1 MYTLKEIVSSSTK
14 PVYVHLSDHETARRF
29 LEDAENQGF
38 VFSDGAKPT
47 EKTPDSF
54 FAVHPDMTMNYIGA
68 VGRIAYQCHSDNIIC
83 LDYAPKMA
91 E

>member
-1 MYTLKEIVSSSTK
+1 MFNLLETLKASTK
-14 PVYVHLSDHETARRF
+14 PVYVHLSNGESAKQF
-29 LEDAENQGF
+29 LIDAENQGF

-47 EKTPDSF
+47 EKTPDFF
-54 FAVHPDMTMNYIGA
+54 FAVHPDMTINYIGA

-83 LDYAPKMA
+83 IDYAPKMA